1 MKRRIRTLLLLLVTV
16 ASAAIAQKDYS
27 VPLSS
32 PLAPS
37 VDEETNFITTYFP
50 MKQLCKWTPGI
61 KFMFIPDSG
70 DEFIPIFYC
79 YENGKEVV
87 NDLLKNKTVEYV
99 GSEETEHE
107 TYIGKIYTSRFI
119 FECEGK
125 KYYYEMKDTKLN
137 DLCDKD
143 PRAGINGLVYLQD
156 INTAK
161 ELLIG
166 KTLYTRTTIVKV
178 DDVSS
183 YSGYREDSIPKGEPV
198 KVMAI
203 SIGSKAFPVRIVFT
217 DSKGNTYYIDVAMSR
232 TNSRMEPEDFQAEK
246 RMSYFPNAFSF
257 TNPDI
262 KAKESIQSKYIGQ
275 AVYPLKTIRTKQ
287 ADLLRYTPLQI
298 KDVQPEKTGTSAT
311 LLLADVLGTTYRIKV
326 DLRYDP
332 ILRNEDFIENLFEFA
347 NIRKKYPNISE
358 ANWLM
363 LAKGEVKPGMTT
375 EECKLAIGEPIE
387 IRART
392 DSRFETWLYRGK
404 ILEFENGILLR
415 AK

>member
-1 MKRRIRTLLLLLVTV
+1 
-16 ASAAIAQKDYS
+16 
-27 VPLSS
+27 
-32 PLAPS
+32 
-37 VDEETNFITTYFP
+37 
-50 MKQLCKWTPGI
+50 
-61 KFMFIPDSG
+61 MFIPDSG
-70 DEFIPIFYC
+70 DEFIPIFCC

-143 PRAGINGLVYLQD
+143 PRAGINGLIYLQD

-166 KTLYTRTTIVKV
+166 KTLYTRTTTVKIN
-178 DDVSS
+178 DVSS
-183 YSGYREDSIPKGEPV
+183 YSGYREVSIPKGEPV
-198 KVMAI
+198 KVIAI
-203 SIGSKAFPVRIVFT
+203 SVGSKAFPVRIIFT

-232 TNSRMEPEDFQAEK
+232 TNSGMEPDDFQAEK

-275 AVYPLKTIRTKQ
+275 A
-287 ADLLRYTPLQI
+287 DLLRYTPLQI
-298 KDVQPEKTGTSAT
+298 KDVQPEKTGTSVT
-311 LLLADVLGTTYRIKV
+311 LLLADVLGTTYQIKV

>member
-1 MKRRIRTLLLLLVTV
+1 
-16 ASAAIAQKDYS
+16 
-27 VPLSS
+27 
-32 PLAPS
+32 
-37 VDEETNFITTYFP
+37 
-50 MKQLCKWTPGI
+50 
-61 KFMFIPDSG
+61 
-70 DEFIPIFYC
+70 
-79 YENGKEVV
+79 
-87 NDLLKNKTVEYV
+87 
-99 GSEETEHE
+99 
-107 TYIGKIYTSRFI
+107 
-119 FECEGK
+119 
-125 KYYYEMKDTKLN
+125 MKDTKLN

-143 PRAGINGLVYLQD
+143 PRASINGLVYLQD

-183 YSGYREDSIPKGEPV
+183 YSGYREVSIPKGEPV

-232 TNSRMEPEDFQAEK
+232 TNSCMEPEDFQAEK

-287 ADLLRYTPLQI
+287 VDLLRYTPLQI

-347 NIRKKYPNISE
+347 NIRKNIRT
-358 ANWLM
+358 
-363 LAKGEVKPGMTT
+363 LAKPTG
-375 EECKLAIGEPIE
+375 
-387 IRART
+387 
-392 DSRFETWLYRGK
+392 
-404 ILEFENGILLR
+404 
-415 AK
+415 